1 MFYIT
6 FTFTFTKNKI
16 SGLKPFG
23 KLQVC
28 FKALPG
34 DQWGNFEITGTWEI
48 TKRVNWEAD
57 CWPKKKVKVGS
68 CFFCLEK
75 ISESRKLMFC
85 LEKKVKI

>member
-1 MFYIT
+1 M
-6 FTFTFTKNKI
+6 
-16 SGLKPFG
+16 G
-23 KLQVC
+23 KYQVW

-68 CFFCLEK
+68 
-75 ISESRKLMFC
+75 
-85 LEKKVKI
+85 